1 LKFNHFINDKLYVFE
16 EKKESHNVTTT
27 GTILTSVYKHRR
39 IQASNVGP
47 LYDKEMS

>member
-1 LKFNHFINDKLYVFE
+1 MFLK
-16 EKKESHNVTTT
+16 KKSKSHNVTTT

-39 IQASNVGP
+39 IQASDLGP